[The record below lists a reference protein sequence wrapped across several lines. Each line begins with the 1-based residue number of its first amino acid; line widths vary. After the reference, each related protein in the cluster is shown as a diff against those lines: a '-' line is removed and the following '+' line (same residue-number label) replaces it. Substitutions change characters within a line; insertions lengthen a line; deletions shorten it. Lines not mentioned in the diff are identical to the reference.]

1 MSRYIDAD
9 AYAAEMKVRQDALK
23 ELIDD
28 AVAMDNWEMYDGLS
42 REFSVF
48 VEAKL
53 TLDAMP
59 TVDAVPVVRCRDCQW
74 FDFDCPMH
82 DWTYGLHETRQNVL
96 VCNARHGLEPILSRV
111 IQNGDER
118 PDWGPIKGEVEYAR
132 MVHERIMDEIKDNVS
147 MKRLEEELFVLCKEK

>member
-1 MSRYIDAD
+1 MSRFIDAD
-9 AYAAEMKVRQDALK
+9 AFAAEMKVRQDALK

-59 TVDAVPVVRCRDCQW
+59 TVDAVPVVRCEDCVKR
-74 FDFDCPMH
+74 PPA
-82 DWTYGLHETRQNVL
+82 T
-96 VCNARHGLEPILSRV
+96 AR
-111 IQNGDER
+111 NGDE
-118 PDWGPIKGEVEYAR
+118 PTSDCPLWCGYCFGINDNYGGEFFCGVGAR
-132 MVHERIMDEIKDNVS
+132 E
-147 MKRLEEELFVLCKEK
+147 

>member
-9 AYAAEMKVRQDALK
+9 AYAAEMKQRQDALK
-23 ELIDD
+23 ELMDD

-59 TVDAVPVVRCRDCQW
+59 TVDAVPVVKCRECKHNKGEKVWLDGEVTIDC
-74 FDFDCPMH
+74 D
-82 DWTYGLHETRQNVL
+82 
-96 VCNARHGLEPILSRV
+96 
-111 IQNGDER
+111 NGMGYPP
-118 PDWGPIKGEVEYAR
+118 PDWFCADGERKDGETEHGNTYSLGKIEMPKGA
-132 MVHERIMDEIKDNVS
+132 MKQIIADGERRTDGK
-147 MKRLEEELFVLCKEK
+147 